1 MIKYGSLGSF
11 SPATGYMIIY
21 LKIINQRYAQET
33 KAFFTRESGRREAR
47 AICIAQGCCGFQTLS
62 SSLAELQHVRNK
74 TGDLLCLHTDGP
86 RPLYIPLK
94 TSG

>member
-33 KAFFTRESGRREAR
+33 KAYFTRESGRREAR

-86 RPLYIPLK
+86 GPLYIPLK